1 MRRTLTTLTAALFC
15 ILTASAQNNMDQ
27 HARQHA
33 GQHSG
38 HHADRQHFDQHFG
51 VHFGTSDRDGHDR
64 DFGYR
69 SDYRH
74 RRGIHMDTGV
84 FFHRYSGGRMFLDVV
99 HLKNGS
105 EIIGVITDLVPG
117 EDLRLT
123 TYDGSTYLYDLDE
136 VSMITKRYGRWSNAY
151 RRQMRNDGRFNNS
164 RGYFGIAEMGV
175 GALFGTENIR
185 PSLTIINGYRVC
197 PQFAVGLGTGIN
209 WYEGSGEFTVPVFL
223 HIRSDFFNSTRSPF
237 LALNIGG
244 QFSFERNR
252 YESERHEGLVV
263 EPSFGYG
270 FNIGPHQRLNISLGI
285 ALETYKYWYKYD
297 NAMYD
302 DVDAGLNLKI
312 GYAF

>member
-1 MRRTLTTLTAALFC
+1 
-15 ILTASAQNNMDQ
+15 MDQ

-33 GQHSG
+33 ELHSRQHAEQNSG
-38 HHADRQHFDQHFG
+38 SHPYRRDRQHFDQHFG
-51 VHFGTSDRDGHDR
+51 VLFGTSDRHDHDHR
-64 DFGYR
+64 YR
-69 SDYRH
+69 GTLRS
-74 RRGIHMDTGV
+74 GIYMDTGLH
-84 FFHRYSGGRMFLDVV
+84 FHRHSGGRMFLDVV

-117 EDLRLT
+117 ENLRLT
-123 TYDGSTYLYDLDE
+123 TYDGSSYLYDLDE

-164 RGYFGIAEMGV
+164 RGYFGIAELGV
-175 GALFGTENIR
+175 GAMFVTENIR

-197 PQFAVGLGTGIN
+197 PQFAVGLGTGVN
-209 WYEGSGEFTVPVFL
+209 WYEASGEFTVPLFL
-223 HIRSDFFNSTRSPF
+223 HVRSDFFNSTRSPF

-244 QFSFERNR
+244 QFSFDRRR
-252 YESERHEGLVV
+252 YESDIHEGLVI

-270 FNIGPHQRLNISLGI
+270 FNVGPHQRLNVSLGI
-285 ALETYKYWYKYD
+285 ALETYKWWYNYD
-297 NAMYD
+297 NAMYN